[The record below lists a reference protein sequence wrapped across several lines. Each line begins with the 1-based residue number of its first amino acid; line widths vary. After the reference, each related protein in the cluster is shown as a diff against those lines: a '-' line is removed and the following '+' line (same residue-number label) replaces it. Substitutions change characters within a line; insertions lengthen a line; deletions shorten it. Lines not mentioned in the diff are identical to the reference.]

1 MKNFDRRKFLKT
13 SLLSAATISSSS
25 IIQNACSKDYFVN
38 SEENYMGD
46 FAAPKLEKVRIA
58 IIGVGGRGHAH
69 AKQLASIK
77 GTEIVGISDL
87 HEDLVNRS
95 VSSCIEEGNGRH
107 QNIAKYFGDENLW
120 KKMLKKVKPDA
131 VIIATN
137 WNNHAQMT
145 IESMKQRA
153 HAFVEVPIAVTM
165 KEMWEIVNTSEQT
178 QKHCMMMEN
187 VNYGRD
193 ELLYLNLCRKGVIG
207 DLLHA
212 EAAYIHDLRDQM
224 DDQKRGEGVWRPYH
238 LAKRNGNL
246 YPTHGLG
253 PVAQY
258 MNLSRSEDQFNTIV
272 SYSTPAIG
280 RNLYARKNYPKDHL
294 WNSTDFIGGD
304 LNTSIIKTNLGRTIM
319 VQWDETSPRPYSRL
333 NLIQGT
339 KGTLA
344 GFPTRVALQGGVP
357 GATEN
362 HNSWAEGQ
370 QLEALYE
377 QYEHPMYKRLGA
389 LAKKMGGHGGMDFM
403 MLYRMVECLREGIP
417 LDQNVYEGCF
427 WSAVSPLSEISV
439 AQGGYP
445 QEFPDFTRGK
455 WKTTKPLAIIN

>member
-1 MKNFDRRKFLKT
+1 MKKSRRNFIKTT
-13 SLLSAATISSSS
+13 SLSIASLSSSS
-25 IIQNACSKDYFVN
+25 FLTGFSNQSPERKLGNQ
-38 SEENYMGD
+38 YMGD
-46 FAAPKLEKVRIA
+46 FKAPKLKKIRIA
-58 IIGVGGRGHAH
+58 IIGVGGRGHGLIR
-69 AKQLASIK
+69 QLAHIA

-95 VSSCIEEGNGRH
+95 VSSCIEIGNGRH
-107 QNIAKYFGDENLW
+107 QNIAKYFGDENKW
-120 KKMLKKVKPDA
+120 KKMLNKIKPDA

-137 WNNHAQMT
+137 WNNHAKMA
-145 IESMKQRA
+145 IESMKKGA
-153 HAFVEVPIAVTM
+153 HAFVEVPIAVTID
-165 KEMWEIVNTSEQT
+165 EMWQIVNTSEQT

-187 VNYGRD
+187 VNYGRE
-193 ELLYLNLCRKGVIG
+193 ELLFLNMCRKEIIG

-224 DDQKRGEGVWRPYH
+224 DDEKKRGEGLWRPYH
-238 LAKRNGNL
+238 LAKRDGNL

-258 MNLSRSEDQFNTIV
+258 MNLSRTEDQFNTIV

-280 RNLYARKNYPKDHL
+280 RNLYAKKKHAKDHL
-294 WNSTDFIGGD
+294 WNKTDFKGGD
-304 LNTSIIKTNLGRTIM
+304 LNTSIIKTNLGRTVL

-344 GFPTRVALQGGVP
+344 GFPTRIALQGGVP
-357 GATEN
+357 AATED
-362 HNSWAEGQ
+362 HHSWAKGE
-370 QLEALYE
+370 QLAAIYE
-377 QYEHPMYKRLGA
+377 QYDHPIYKRLET
-389 LAKKMGGHGGMDFM
+389 LAKKMGGHGGMDFI
-403 MLYRMVECLREGIP
+403 MLYRMVECLKEGIP

-439 AQGGYP
+439 SQGGMP
-445 QEFPDFTRGK
+445 QKFPDFTRGN
-455 WKTTKPLAIIN
+455 WKETKPLKIVN